1 MRQPWRMRRR
11 KQLHATKPCT
21 PDGCGCWLKVIPND
35 SVRNLSWQ
43 AVGLRAPSVLWN
55 FVFERRRFRQFL
67 SSLAEWCAAYW
78 VKGRRWAAAV
88 KFPATTVPPPPPI
101 FSPLVSHGGTHHSA
115 ANAVNE
121 RNPLRETTKT
131 RQRNLST
138 PFPRTPNGVR
148 IPPCSPHSTKPCT
161 PTGVFSL

>member
-43 AVGLRAPSVLWN
+43 AAGLRAPSVLWN

-88 KFPATTVPPPPPI
+88 KFPATTVPPAAHLLPFGLTRRYAPFRRERSERAESPP
-101 FSPLVSHGGTHHSA
+101 
-115 ANAVNE
+115 
-121 RNPLRETTKT
+121 RNHE
-131 RQRNLST
+131 NT
-138 PFPRTPNGVR
+138 P
-148 IPPCSPHSTKPCT
+148 TKPFHPLLPHT
-161 PTGVFSL
+161 

>member
-11 KQLHATKPCT
+11 KQLPATKPCT

-88 KFPATTVPPPPPI
+88 KFPATTVPTRRPS
-101 FSPLVSHGGTHHSA
+101 SPLWSHSEVRTIQPK
-115 ANAVNE
+115 
-121 RNPLRETTKT
+121 PLGEAEFPT
-131 RQRNLST
+131 RQCAHQRGGISILSLV
-138 PFPRTPNGVR
+138 FPTSGRRDVLPNY
-148 IPPCSPHSTKPCT
+148 SE
-161 PTGVFSL
+161 